1 MIECIRVVVEGKTEE
16 ELLRSVYNLPYSYY
30 RRYINSLGGKEN
42 VIKNFKDSI
51 RSSME
56 MEVIPSLPMEK
67 WNICYL
73 VDGNDEGFKG
83 IYNRLKEEMKEVKL
97 EAEKPYIKVCGDK
110 GCHVLVVIG
119 KKDNDYKGCL
129 ETLLN
134 EILNSKVTSEI
145 DEIVDRI
152 LNFMRK
158 EGAKLS
164 TCDEGKIKFYE
175 RVLLLSKEPSVL
187 YINKN
192 FVDELLKLVDP
203 QDIKQILNIEI
214 RPPTEF

>member
-1 MIECIRVVVEGKTEE
+1 MIECIRVFVEGNTEV
-16 ELLRSVYNLPYSYY
+16 LLLKRVYNIEDKFSS
-30 RRYINSLGGKEN
+30 IKIVNSLDGKEN
-42 VIKNFKDSI
+42 VIYRFKTSI
-51 RSSME
+51 
-56 MEVIPSLPMEK
+56 SLGPPIEK
-67 WNICYL
+67 GNICYL
-73 VDGNDEGFKG
+73 VDGNDEGFEG
-83 IYNRLKEEMKEVKL
+83 IYNRLKEELKEVEL
-97 EAEKPYIKVCGDK
+97 VAEKPYIKVCGDK

-119 KKDNDYKGCL
+119 KKENDYKGCL

-164 TCDEGKIKFYE
+164 ACDEGKIKFYE